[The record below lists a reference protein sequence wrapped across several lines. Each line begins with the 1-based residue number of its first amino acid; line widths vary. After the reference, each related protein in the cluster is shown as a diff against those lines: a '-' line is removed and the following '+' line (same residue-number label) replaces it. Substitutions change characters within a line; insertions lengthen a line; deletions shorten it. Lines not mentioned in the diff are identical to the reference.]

1 MQVLRHHDPFL
12 FLGVC
17 FQGKKEGIRSI
28 YSNGADDEGEMYP
41 VARSSEEAVRDECGE
56 LI

>member
-1 MQVLRHHDPFL
+1 MQVLRHHDPFP
-12 FLGVC
+12 FPGQKGRYV
-17 FQGKKEGIRSI
+17 GTRSI